1 MNTDSQSS
9 HAPASPAP
17 PLWRRVMGWPGT
29 SPGRWSLGLV
39 AGFAVSM
46 GLFFAITSLYGG
58 AEEVRRVSMLKGG
71 RFFSMPWIA
80 STLLAADAAAIAAGV
95 AACVAII
102 GKGERSILMLV
113 PLFVAAISLLFTI
126 GELCGG

>member
-9 HAPASPAP
+9 HAPASPTP
-17 PLWRRVMGWPGT
+17 PLWRRVMAWPGT

-39 AGFAVSM
+39 AGFAVLM
-46 GLFFAITSLYGG
+46 GLLFGIISLYGG
-58 AEEVRRVSMLKGG
+58 GDEVRRLSVLAGG
-71 RFFSMPWIA
+71 RFFSLPWPA
-80 STLLAADAAAIAAGV
+80 STLLAAVVAAIAAGV

-113 PLFVAAISLLFTI
+113 PLFVAAITLLFTI